1 MGWMGW
7 DGRFSE
13 SFGRLSV
20 LYVSAQWGPGPVGGL
35 LYMTDKSH
43 DREEQRLGELGDGQR
58 KTAVTVTVVTCGGP
72 QRCRKK
78 KSPSQKKI
86 ERRSEKK

>member
-1 MGWMGW
+1 
-7 DGRFSE
+7 
-13 SFGRLSV
+13 
-20 LYVSAQWGPGPVGGL
+20 
-35 LYMTDKSH
+35 MTDKSH